1 MNPVDTLETAKAA
14 NRLTQLQTF
23 GQSIW
28 LDYIRRDLLK
38 GGELQRLITEDGLRG
53 MTSNPAIFEK
63 AIAGSTQYQDFLDSL
78 AGRADLDAKGRYEL
92 LAIRDIQDAADLL
105 RPVYQSTKKRDGYV
119 SLEVSPYLARDTNG
133 TIEEARRLW
142 KSVARENVMIKVP
155 GTAEGIPA
163 FRQLI
168 GEGINVNV
176 TLLFAQGVYE
186 QVAAAFIDGVEK
198 FAASGGD
205 VSKLAS
211 VASFFISRIDSLV
224 DSLVGD
230 QLKKETDA
238 TRKAKLQSI
247 LGKVAIANGKLT
259 YEAYQRIFSSPRWK
273 VLAAR
278 GAQTQRVLWAST
290 STKNPNYR
298 DVIYIEELI
307 GADTV
312 NTVPP
317 ATLDAFRDH
326 GKPRAGLAENLDEA
340 RKTMSDLAGVGIV
353 MKDVTDKLTAD
364 GVKLFADAFD
374 ALLAAVEKNTKRS
387 TTPTPQMNRQTASL
401 PADLDAA
408 VKKNLNDWR
417 ASGKVRRLWQQDASL
432 WTNEDEAKWLGWLGI
447 TDEQLANAAKLKA
460 LADEVKS
467 GGFSD
472 ILLLGMG
479 GSSLCPEVLA
489 LTFPQTAGFPRLHIL
504 DSTDPAQIR
513 SIEKQVDLA
522 KTLFIVSSKSGSTL
536 EPNIYKQYF
545 FERVQQTV
553 GSDKDK
559 NKDQAGGRFVAITD
573 PGSKMQLV
581 AERDRFRHIFY
592 GLPSIGGRYSALS
605 NFGMVPAAAMG
616 LDTGKFLERTKEMVE
631 ACKPTVPVEQNPG
644 VMLGLILGTAAKLG
658 RDKIT
663 LITSPG
669 ISDLGAWLEQL
680 IAESTGKVGK
690 GIIPVDR
697 EEIGAPDVYGPD
709 VHGNDRI
716 FAYVRLETAP
726 DAAQDAKVAA
736 LENAGNPVVRIAV
749 ADIYNLGQEFFRWE
763 IATAVAGSILGI
775 NAFNQPDVEASKIV
789 TKQLT
794 SAYESTG
801 SLPAEKPIVEEAGFK
816 LFTDD
821 KNVADLIQATRSGPA
836 SDDALTAFLRAHLA
850 RLGAGDYFA
859 VLGYVEMNAEH
870 ESLLQD
876 LRMAVRDRK
885 HVATCLGFGPRF
897 LHSTGQAYKGGPNSG
912 VFLQVTCDD
921 AQDLPV
927 PGQKYTFGVVKAAQ
941 ARGDFQ
947 VLADRNR
954 RALRVH
960 LGSDVKAGLGKLVE
974 LVKQVL

>member
-14 NRLTQLQTF
+14 NPLTQLQNF

-53 MTSNPAIFEK
+53 MTSNPSIFEK
-63 AIAGSTQYQDFLDSL
+63 AIAGSALYQDFLDTL
-78 AGRADLDAKGRYEL
+78 ASRADLDTKGRYEL

-105 RPVYQSTKKRDGYV
+105 RPVYQSTRKRDGYV
-119 SLEVSPYLARDTNG
+119 SLEVSPYLAHDTNG

-142 KSVARENVMIKVP
+142 KCVACENVMIKVP
-155 GTAEGIPA
+155 GTVEGIPA

-168 GEGINVNV
+168 GEGININV
-176 TLLFAQGVYE
+176 TLLFAQQVYE
-186 QVAAAFIDGVEK
+186 DVAAAFIDGVEK

-205 VSKLAS
+205 VSKVAS

-224 DSLVGD
+224 DALVNE

-238 TRKAKLQSI
+238 ARKAKLQGL

-273 VLAAR
+273 ALAAK

-298 DVIYIEELI
+298 DVLYVEEMI
-307 GADTV
+307 GLDTV
-312 NTVPP
+312 NTIPP
-317 ATLDAFRDH
+317 ATLEAFRDH
-326 GKPRAGLAENLDEA
+326 GKPRPTLTENLDGA
-340 RKTMSDLAGVGIV
+340 RKTMADLAGAGIV

-374 ALLAAVEKNTKRS
+374 ALLAAVEKSTKRPS
-387 TTPTPQMNRQTASL
+387 TPQINQQTTSL

-408 VKKNLNDWR
+408 VKKNLSDWR
-417 ASGKVRRLWQQDASL
+417 ASGKVRRLWQRDASL
-432 WTNEDEAKWLGWLGI
+432 WTNEDEAKWLGWLDI
-447 TDEQLANAAKLKA
+447 TDEQLVDAAKLKA

-489 LTFPQTAGFPRLHIL
+489 LTFPQAPGFPRLHIL

-513 SIEKQVDLA
+513 NTENKVDLA

-545 FERVQQTV
+545 FERVKGTV
-553 GSDKDK
+553 GADK
-559 NKDQAGGRFVAITD
+559 AGSRFIAITD

-605 NFGMVPAAAMG
+605 NFGMTPAAAMG
-616 LDTGKFLERTKEMVE
+616 LDTGKFLQRTKEMVE
-631 ACKPTVPVEQNPG
+631 ACKPSAPVEQNPG
-644 VMLGLILGTAAKLG
+644 VMLGLIMGTAAKLG

-669 ISDLGAWLEQL
+669 IGDLGAWLEQL
-680 IAESTGKVGK
+680 IAESTGKLGK
-690 GIIPVDR
+690 GIVPVDR
-697 EEIGAPDVYGPD
+697 EDLGAPDVY
-709 VHGNDRI
+709 GNDRI
-716 FAYVRLETAP
+716 FAYLSLDAAP
-726 DAAQDAKVAA
+726 DAAQDVKVAA
-736 LENAGNPVVRIAV
+736 LEKVGHPVVRIAV
-749 ADIYNLGQEFFRWE
+749 SDTYSLGQEFFRWE

-801 SLPAEKPIVEEAGFK
+801 SLPQEKPILEEAGFK

-821 KNVADLIQATRSGPA
+821 KNAAALSRATGSDRS
-836 SDDALTAFLRAHLA
+836 LKNYLRAHLG
-850 RLGAGDYFA
+850 RLGVGDYFA
-859 VLGYVEMNAEH
+859 VLAYVEMNAEH
-870 ESLLQD
+870 ESLLQS

-885 HVATCLGFGPRF
+885 RVATCLGFGPRF

-947 VLADRNR
+947 VLADRQR

-960 LGSDVKAGLGKLVE
+960 LGSDLKAGLTRLAE
-974 LVKQVL
+974 LVRQTL

>member
-1 MNPVDTLETAKAA
+1 MNPVGTLETAKAA
-14 NRLTQLQTF
+14 NPLTQLQTF

-28 LDYIRRDLLK
+28 LDYIRRDLLQ

-78 AGRADLDAKGRYEL
+78 ASRTDLDAKGRYEL

-105 RPVYQSTKKRDGYV
+105 APVYQSTKKRDGYV
-119 SLEVSPYLARDTNG
+119 SLEVSPYLAHDTSG
-133 TIEEARRLW
+133 TIDEARRLW
-142 KSVARENVMIKVP
+142 KSVARPNVMIKVP
-155 GTAEGIPA
+155 GTAAGIPA

-168 GEGINVNV
+168 SEGINVNV

-186 QVAAAFIDGVEK
+186 EVAAAFIDGVEK
-198 FAASGGD
+198 FAASGGE
-205 VSKLAS
+205 VSKVAS

-224 DSLVGD
+224 DSLVGE
-230 QLKKETDA
+230 QLKKEPDA
-238 TRKAKLQSI
+238 ARKAKLQSI

-259 YEAYQRIFSSPRWK
+259 YEAYQRIFSSPRWEA
-273 VLAAR
+273 LAAK

-298 DVIYIEELI
+298 DVLYVEELI
-307 GADTV
+307 GPDTV
-312 NTVPP
+312 NTIPP

-326 GKPRAGLAENLDEA
+326 GKPRPSLTENLDGA
-340 RKTMSDLAGVGIV
+340 RKTMTDLAAVGIV
-353 MKDVTDKLTAD
+353 MKEVTDKLTID

-374 ALLAAVEKNTKRS
+374 TLLAAVEKSTKR
-387 TTPTPQMNRQTASL
+387 TATPTPQVNRQSASL
-401 PADLDAA
+401 PTDLDTA

-417 ASGKVRRLWQQDASL
+417 ASGKVRRLWQGDASL
-432 WTNEDEAKWLGWLGI
+432 WTGDDEANWLGWLGI
-447 TDEQLANAAKLKA
+447 TDEQLAGAAKFSD
-460 LADEVKS
+460 LANEVRS
-467 GGFSD
+467 AGFSD

-489 LTFPQTAGFPRLHIL
+489 LTFPQTPGFPRLHIL

-513 SIEKQVDLA
+513 SVEKKVNLT

-545 FERVQQTV
+545 FERVQQTL
-553 GSDKDK
+553 GNNGGNKKDK
-559 NKDQAGGRFVAITD
+559 AGSHFIAITD
-573 PGSKMQLV
+573 PGSKMQQV

-592 GLPSIGGRYSALS
+592 GVPSIGGRYSALS

-616 LDTGKFLERTKEMVE
+616 LDTRKFLERTKEMVE
-631 ACKPTVPVEQNPG
+631 ACKPSIPVEQNPG
-644 VMLGLILGTAAKLG
+644 VMLGLIMGTAAKLG

-669 ISDLGAWLEQL
+669 IADLGAWLEQL
-680 IAESTGKVGK
+680 IAESTGKLGK

-697 EEIGAPDVYGPD
+697 EALGAPEVYGD
-709 VHGNDRI
+709 SRNNDRI
-716 FAYVRLETAP
+716 FAYLRLETAP
-726 DAAQDAKVAA
+726 DPAQDAKVAA
-736 LENAGNPVVRIAV
+736 IEKAGQPVVRIEV
-749 ADIYNLGQEFFRWE
+749 SDIYSLGQEFFRWE

-794 SAYESTG
+794 SEYESKG
-801 SLPAEKPIVEEAGFK
+801 SLPPEKPLLEEAGFK

-821 KNVADLIQATRSGPA
+821 KNARDLSQAVGSDRSLK
-836 SDDALTAFLRAHLA
+836 SYLRAHLA

-859 VLGYVEMNAEH
+859 LLGYVEMNAAH
-870 ESLLQD
+870 EALLQD
-876 LRMAVRDRK
+876 LRMTVRDRK
-885 HVATCLGFGPRF
+885 RVATCLGFGPRF

-912 VFLQVTCDD
+912 VFLQITSDD

-947 VLADRNR
+947 VLADRKR

-960 LGSDVKAGLGKLVE
+960 LGSDVKAGLTKLTE
-974 LVKQVL
+974 LVKQIL